1 VESAGREPL
10 SAVCRTVALPL
21 SDNPTPFHFVLHIVL
36 CFVWIIAIQLFVCRC
51 VCRVF
56 LRCQEYSMV
65 LKGCQEVNLLNFG
78 LILGQWGF
86 LWFGK
91 DDRKRTADGWR

>member
-1 VESAGREPL
+1 
-10 SAVCRTVALPL
+10 
-21 SDNPTPFHFVLHIVL
+21 
-36 CFVWIIAIQLFVCRC
+36 
-51 VCRVF
+51 
-56 LRCQEYSMV
+56 MV